1 MTPGILCRPDPTRH
15 RAAAATLEAAAASG
29 RTLLRR
35 WPTSAALLLPTPVNI
50 SVSAYGI
57 GRPVSLRCGIKT
69 AGFEPKRLKIEP
81 RPRVSRN
88 RFCDFLA
95 DPKFQPFLH

>member
-1 MTPGILCRPDPTRH
+1 MYYHIRLLQFAPVLGTIYVYANPFIHRSRWGTTPGILCRPDPTRH

-50 SVSAYGI
+50 SVSA
-57 GRPVSLRCGIKT
+57 
-69 AGFEPKRLKIEP
+69 
-81 RPRVSRN
+81 
-88 RFCDFLA
+88 
-95 DPKFQPFLH
+95 